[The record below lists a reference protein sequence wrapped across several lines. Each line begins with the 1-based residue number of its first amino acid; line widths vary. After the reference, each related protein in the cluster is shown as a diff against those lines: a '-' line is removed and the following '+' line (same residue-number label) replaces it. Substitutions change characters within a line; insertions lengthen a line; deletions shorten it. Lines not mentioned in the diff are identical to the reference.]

1 MTIQI
6 TNKTK
11 MIETNSIL
19 TENLG
24 LVGGREPLDVVSHD
38 VDHLTVLTAQRHHY
52 DKQHMKNTLGQSDPI
67 ITRSGPNASKMMSR

>member
-38 VDHLTVLTAQRHHY
+38 VYHLTVLTAQRHHY
-52 DKQHMKNTLGQSDPI
+52 D
-67 ITRSGPNASKMMSR
+67 

>member
-1 MTIQI
+1 MNEKDEEAVNPRQFI

-19 TENLG
+19 TENLC

-52 DKQHMKNTLGQSDPI
+52 D
-67 ITRSGPNASKMMSR
+67 

>member
-1 MTIQI
+1 MKCMNEKDEEAVNPRQFI

-52 DKQHMKNTLGQSDPI
+52 D
-67 ITRSGPNASKMMSR
+67 

>member
-1 MTIQI
+1 
-6 TNKTK
+6 

-52 DKQHMKNTLGQSDPI
+52 D
-67 ITRSGPNASKMMSR
+67 

>member
-1 MTIQI
+1 MNEKDEEAVNPRQLI

-52 DKQHMKNTLGQSDPI
+52 D
-67 ITRSGPNASKMMSR
+67 